1 VLTGAWFDAALATFG
16 TVPTGDPG
24 RLVVEYHVDDGAG
37 AAVHHQVFAG
47 GTLASWRSGPA
58 ADAPDLRL
66 RQPLDAHL
74 AMMTRAG
81 LGNAVLAATT
91 VVDPATGED
100 RAPPPRDEVV
110 DGTWGRALPEVP
122 TAATFVVEDT
132 LTGSPFGTVV
142 THYTYERGRLA
153 GAAPGP
159 LASAAVLVRRSYRG
173 ALEER
178 AGRLDVLDSLVGGA
192 LDGDFR
198 KLPLLLGIYDSDE
211 MREDRR
217 RLTHDYE
224 PALIRLGEILG
235 RPEWAEAALRTP
247 L

>member
-1 VLTGAWFDAALATFG
+1 
-16 TVPTGDPG
+16 
-24 RLVVEYHVDDGAG
+24 
-37 AAVHHQVFAG
+37 
-47 GTLASWRSGPA
+47 
-58 ADAPDLRL
+58 
-66 RQPLDAHL
+66 
-74 AMMTRAG
+74 
-81 LGNAVLAATT
+81 
-91 VVDPATGED
+91 
-100 RAPPPRDEVV
+100 
-110 DGTWGRALPEVP
+110 
-122 TAATFVVEDT
+122 
-132 LTGSPFGTVV
+132 

>member
-1 VLTGAWFDAALATFG
+1 MLIGAWFDAALAAVG
-16 TVPTGDPG
+16 TVATGDPG
-24 RLVVEYHVDDGAG
+24 RLVVEYDVDDGAG

-47 GTLASWRSGPA
+47 GALASWCEGPA
-58 ADAPDLRL
+58 EAPDLRL
-66 RQPLDAHL
+66 RQPLAAHL
-74 AMMTRAG
+74 AMVTRVG

-91 VVDPATGED
+91 VVDPDTGD
-100 RAPPPRDEVV
+100 ARPPPPLDEVV
-110 DGTWGRALPEVP
+110 DRTWGRALPEVP
-122 TAATFVVEDT
+122 TAAAFVVEDT

-142 THYTYERGRLA
+142 THYTYEHGRLA

-159 LASAAVLVRRSYRG
+159 LASAAVFVRRRYRG

-217 RLTHDYE
+217 RLTRAYE
-224 PALIRLGEILG
+224 PALIRLGEILD
-235 RPEWAEAALRTP
+235 RPEWAEALRALA
-247 L
+247 